1 MNSNFIKYY
10 QKDERENARLFL
22 SQNVSLSPA
31 DAETEV
37 FHISNT
43 ASKTQ
48 TSDFLKKIGIY
59 LENQSHL
66 VLDGQGNTVS
76 TEGKLIYMM
85 LKGCKNITVENTVF
99 QYRRPTVSE
108 FTVISAEKKKITV
121 KIDPSSHYKIINRKL
136 VFVGPEGNYY
146 DGKERFLLTQEYNP
160 AENTTARLSS
170 PVSWKK
176 NLLKFHKAKEIAPN
190 TVELTFLFSHE
201 FKNGCTYEFRNI
213 VRDQVGFFLERS
225 ENITFRNCT
234 VHDMHGLG
242 VVGEFCKNVRF
253 ENCRFVPSE
262 GRKTTGFADL
272 IHMIGCSGEISVE
285 NCTFDG
291 AHDDCLNVH
300 GIHFTLA
307 KRIDDKTVAVK
318 FSHGETFGFP
328 YFDAGDRIEFVRKD
342 SLLPCAKNVVAS
354 AKMQDDSTILLT
366 LESPI
371 CALPE
376 NLVVEDID
384 KNNANLVFRNNS
396 VYNIPTR
403 GVLATNGGT
412 VTIQNNTFY
421 KTGMSAILIADDA
434 NSWYE
439 SGRIKSAEIS
449 DNRFIDCASPVIL
462 IEPVYRNFQGAIHG
476 PVKITNNE
484 FTQNG
489 VSVSADGAESVEIK
503 NNRFANETK
512 AVILKNTTEI

>member
-1 MNSNFIKYY
+1 MNSNFIQYY

-22 SQNVSLSPA
+22 FENISLSPA
-31 DAETEV
+31 NAEKEV

-43 ASKTQ
+43 ASKAQ
-48 TSDFLKKIGIY
+48 TSDFTKKIGVY
-59 LENQSHL
+59 LEKQNDL
-66 VLDGQGNTVS
+66 VLDGQNHTV
-76 TEGKLIYMM
+76 TAEGKLIYLM

-99 QYRRPTVSE
+99 QYFRPTVSE
-108 FTVISAEKKKITV
+108 FTVISVQEKKITV
-121 KIDPSSHYKIINRKL
+121 KIDPSSHYKIVNRKL
-136 VFVGPEGNYY
+136 VFIGPEGNYY
-146 DGKERFLLTQEYNP
+146 DSKQRYLLTQEYKP
-160 AENTTARLSS
+160 EENTTTRLSS
-170 PVSWKK
+170 PVPWKK
-176 NLLKFHKAKEIAPN
+176 NPLKFHKAKEIEPN

-201 FKNGCTYEFRNI
+201 FKKGCTYEFRNI

-242 VVGEFCKNVRF
+242 IVGEFCKNVRF
-253 ENCRFVPSE
+253 ENCRFIPSA

-300 GIHFTLA
+300 GIHFSVA
-307 KRIDDKTVAVK
+307 KQLDDKTVAVK

-342 SLLPCAKNVVAS
+342 SLLPCAKNVVTN

-366 LESPI
+366 LESPLSS
-371 CALPE
+371 LPD
-376 NLVVEDID
+376 NLAVEDVD
-384 KNNANLVFRNNS
+384 KNNANLIFRNNT
-396 VYNIPTR
+396 VCNIPTR

-421 KTGMSAILIADDA
+421 KTGMSAVLIADDA
-434 NSWYE
+434 NGWYE

-462 IEPVYRNFQGAIHG
+462 IEPAYRNFQGPIHG
-476 PVKITNNE
+476 PVKILNNE

-489 VSVSADGAESVEIK
+489 VSVSANASESVEIK

-512 AVILKNTTEI
+512 AVVLKNTREI